1 MNIMLKDTKY
11 TRTVRALRN
20 FVMMVLP
27 LFFLAL
33 TGCRNEED
41 IPERL
46 SGEDD
51 VTVRLNLSTRGVTIP
66 GMDLRLRHV
75 SGHVIQRETAHAC
88 RSRRKKASAH
98 LLP

>member
-20 FVMMVLP
+20 FVMTVLP

-51 VTVRLNLSTRGVTIP
+51 VTVRLIRPTGIKP
-66 GMDLRLRHV
+66 
-75 SGHVIQRETAHAC
+75 AHC
-88 RSRRKKASAH
+88 FPKPPHS
-98 LLP
+98 PE

>member
-20 FVMMVLP
+20 FVMTVLP

-51 VTVRLNLSTRGVTIP
+51 VTVRLNLSTRGVRGCVKSKHQVFFDI
-66 GMDLRLRHV
+66 LY
-75 SGHVIQRETAHAC
+75 
-88 RSRRKKASAH
+88 
-98 LLP
+98 

>member
-20 FVMMVLP
+20 FVMTVLP

-51 VTVRLNLSTRGVTIP
+51 VTVRLNLSTRGVTA
-66 GMDLRLRHV
+66 GGSEMLDLY
-75 SGHVIQRETAHAC
+75 SSDPANCIKPAHC
-88 RSRRKKASAH
+88 FPKPPHS
-98 LLP
+98 PE

>member
-20 FVMMVLP
+20 FVMTVLP

-51 VTVRLNLSTRGVTIP
+51 VTVRLNLSTGIKP
-66 GMDLRLRHV
+66 
-75 SGHVIQRETAHAC
+75 AHC
-88 RSRRKKASAH
+88 FPKPPHS
-98 LLP
+98 PE

>member
-11 TRTVRALRN
+11 PRTVRALRN

-51 VTVRLNLSTRGVTIP
+51 VTVRLNLSTRGVTAGTFIP
-66 GMDLRLRHV
+66 PIRPTG
-75 SGHVIQRETAHAC
+75 IKPAHC
-88 RSRRKKASAH
+88 FPKPPHS
-98 LLP
+98 PE